1 MKVFKFKQLTYVLKN
16 MEFFCQNTCFTTF
29 FNVLQ
34 KQSDY
39 MLNMLREGKK
49 ITSFNPHP

>member
-1 MKVFKFKQLTYVLKN
+1 MKVLKFKQLTYVLKN

-34 KQSDY
+34 KQSY
-39 MLNMLREGKK
+39 YMLREGKK